1 MHFRP
6 SFLNKRDA
14 EPVVSMA
21 MRNVDKSE
29 RLIRCNFFDPLDQLF
44 CLADRDRRVDQNG
57 FRLPMDESAGDWG
70 SLS

>member
-1 MHFRP
+1 M
-6 SFLNKRDA
+6 
-14 EPVVSMA
+14 VSMA